1 MLLVCIQPVYIMND
15 IVNHS
20 DMFMTKAKTVDVVY
34 EEGVFKPLEN
44 VEREV
49 TKIQSDIQ
57 TAKSIL
63 SMLDSQPI
71 RKVDLKLA
79 EELDHEGRTNS

>member
-1 MLLVCIQPVYIMND
+1 MI
-15 IVNHS
+15 
-20 DMFMTKAKTVDVVY
+20 MTKAKTVDVVY
-34 EEGVFKPLEN
+34 EDGVFKPLEK
-44 VEREV
+44 VVPEVGKEITIKV

-63 SMLDSQPI
+63 SMLDSLPI

-79 EELDHEGRTNS
+79 EELYHEGKTNS

>member
-1 MLLVCIQPVYIMND
+1 
-15 IVNHS
+15 
-20 DMFMTKAKTVDVVY
+20 MTKAKTVDVVY
-34 EEGVFKPLEN
+34 EDGVFKPLEK
-44 VEREV
+44 VVLEVGKEITIKV

-63 SMLDSQPI
+63 SMLDSLPK

-79 EELDHEGRTNS
+79 EELYHEGRTNS

>member
-1 MLLVCIQPVYIMND
+1 MPSTVLV
-15 IVNHS
+15 
-20 DMFMTKAKTVDVVY
+20 

-57 TAKSIL
+57 TAKNIL

-79 EELDHEGRTNS
+79 EELYHEGRTNS

>member
-1 MLLVCIQPVYIMND
+1 
-15 IVNHS
+15 
-20 DMFMTKAKTVDVVY
+20 
-34 EEGVFKPLEN
+34 VFKPLEN

>member
-1 MLLVCIQPVYIMND
+1 VPCTVLV
-15 IVNHS
+15 
-20 DMFMTKAKTVDVVY
+20 

-44 VEREV
+44 VERED

-57 TAKSIL
+57 TAKNIL

-79 EELDHEGRTNS
+79 EELYHEGITNS